1 MTVMDLSVHGLFNT
15 LRESLESAS
24 DVLPTEDSIATPDDG
39 ISLLDVKNELLLSYL
54 HNLVFLI
61 LLKIRQ
67 YPASKPR
74 DEQDGLPDEVVK
86 QLVEL
91 RVFLEKGVKPLEG
104 RLKYQIDKVIRA
116 ADDASRNEAQTKE
129 KPTAKAKKRNHTADS
144 EDESMNS
151 ASEASESDE
160 EIDELSYRPNPAAFQ
175 RPASSA
181 AKESASKS
189 ATDTNGIYKPPRIA
203 ATVMPSD
210 RERESRDRR
219 PQRSAVLEDFVADE
233 LSAAPVAQPSI
244 GSTIVSGGRHTK
256 TDRERRE
263 EAERREYEETN
274 FMRLPAESKKEKAR
288 KAARDRGG
296 FGNQEWRG
304 IDAGLDRIDR
314 LTQRKGG
321 KISQLARSR
330 KRAVEDGPRGDGMQV
345 GEHLA
350 KRRMMN
356 MPKRKR

>member
-1 MTVMDLSVHGLFNT
+1 MDTTVQGLFST
-15 LRESLESAS
+15 LRESLQAAS
-24 DVLPTEDSIATPDDG
+24 DVLPTDDSITAPDDG

-67 YPASKPR
+67 YPASTS
-74 DEQDGLPDEVVK
+74 PDAQNELHDDVVK

-116 ADDASRNEAQTKE
+116 ADDSARNEAQSKG
-129 KPTAKAKKRNHTADS
+129 KPKAQSRKQRRNVDS
-144 EDESMNS
+144 EDDSMHS
-151 ASEASESDE
+151 ASGSDASESDE
-160 EIDELSYRPNPAAFQ
+160 EIDELSYRPNPAAFR
-175 RPASSA
+175 RPVSSTEKDSTKQSA
-181 AKESASKS
+181 A
-189 ATDTNGIYKPPRIA
+189 DTNGVYKPPRIA

-210 RERESRDRR
+210 RERGSRDQR
-219 PQRSAVLEDFVADE
+219 PQRSAVLEDFVANE
-233 LSAAPVAQPSI
+233 LSTAPLAEPSI

-256 TDRERRE
+256 TERERRE
-263 EAERREYEETN
+263 EAERKEYEETN
-274 FMRLPAESKKEKAR
+274 FMRLPAQSKKEKAR

-296 FGNQEWRG
+296 FGNEEWRG

-321 KISQLARSR
+321 KVGQLARSR

-345 GEHLA
+345 GERFA
-350 KRRMMN
+350 KRRMMDK
-356 MPKRKR
+356 PKRKR